1 MDGRMDRQMDGQT
14 DTPSYKMSIW
24 FPCNA
29 LQLEKKYVFAVV
41 FVVMLLL
48 MVVVV
53 VVVLVVV
60 VVVMGEVMMDISAVH
75 KGDDGRKG

>member
-1 MDGRMDRQMDGQT
+1 MDGQT
-14 DTPSYKMSIW
+14 DTTSYKMSIW

-29 LQLEKKYVFAVV
+29 LQLEKKSMFLLL
-41 FVVMLLL
+41 FLLLMLLLMVLL